1 MYVFIIVNDLLLK
14 MFDDIHT
21 FNPDFSIILGDFNA
35 RSNNWWVGNT
45 QTSESLQIL
54 KSFYNDTKVPLIP
67 PISKQ

>member
-1 MYVFIIVNDLLLK
+1 

-54 KSFYNDTKVPLIP
+54 KSFYNDAKVPLIP

>member
-1 MYVFIIVNDLLLK
+1 

-54 KSFYNDTKVPLIP
+54 KSFYNDTKVPLIL